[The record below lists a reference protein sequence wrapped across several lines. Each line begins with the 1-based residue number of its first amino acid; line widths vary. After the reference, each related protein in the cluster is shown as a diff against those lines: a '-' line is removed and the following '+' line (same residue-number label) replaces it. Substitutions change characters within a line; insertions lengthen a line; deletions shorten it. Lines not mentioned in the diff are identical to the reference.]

1 MTWQV
6 RSMKYEVRSM
16 AYGVWNTKYEIWGVK
31 YDIWNMSF
39 DLLKHFE
46 VWSMPELCME
56 SIAVWVSVRVR
67 FFVWFQAQVVS
78 LSIYIYTHIHVCIYF
93 LRHVYGIKYILMQH
107 SSKIL
112 MCRAKQFLRSRRVP
126 HLGWKIP
133 FVLCRSIPQYLLIN
147 FDLFYAESVE
157 TQLSSC

>member
-1 MTWQV
+1 MEYEIQN
-6 RSMKYEVRSM
+6 MKYEVWSM
-16 AYGVWNTKYEIWGVK
+16 TYEIWVSIYWNTLK
-31 YDIWNMSF
+31 Y
-39 DLLKHFE
+39 E
-46 VWSMPELCME
+46 VCPNYAWSPLQSE
-56 SIAVWVSVRVR
+56 SQCESDFSCDFKPRL
-67 FFVWFQAQVVS
+67 FLS
-78 LSIYIYTHIHVCIYF
+78 LYIYTHIHVCIYF

-112 MCRAKQFLRSRRVP
+112 TCRAKQFLRSRRVP

-147 FDLFYAESVE
+147 FDLFYAKSVE